1 MVIKPIKIKMLDV
14 TGISYFNPIFTFTL
28 LFVIVYAILSKTKI
42 LGDSSW
48 IQVIVSL
55 VLSAIFVSVVEIR
68 GYVESVVP
76 GFSVLVVLMFFVL
89 FLAAFALGKA
99 DSIAK
104 PWLIWVFII
113 ILGLV
118 FLYQG
123 YYHLHM
129 SSNHTYLG
137 IRDFLGNSRVSGGL
151 WLVIFAAIVTFA
163 ITRKAGG
170 K

>member
-1 MVIKPIKIKMLDV
+1 MIDV
-14 TGISYFNPIFTFTL
+14 TGVSYFNPIFTFTL

-42 LGDSSW
+42 LGDSTAM
-48 IQVIVSL
+48 QAIVAL
-55 VLSAIFVSVVEIR
+55 VLSAIFVSVVEVR

-76 GFSVLVVLMFFVL
+76 GFAVLVVLMFFVL
-89 FLAAFALGKA
+89 FIAAFALGKPDA
-99 DSIAK
+99 IAK

-118 FLYQG
+118 FIYQG
-123 YYHLHM
+123 YYHLHV

-137 IRDFLGNSRVSGGL
+137 IRDLLGDGKVAGGV
-151 WLVIFAAIVTFA
+151 WLAIFAAIVTFA
-163 ITRKAGG
+163 VTRKVNG

>member
-1 MVIKPIKIKMLDV
+1 MIDV

-28 LFVIVYAILSKTKI
+28 LFVIVFAILKQSKI
-42 LGDSSW
+42 LGDSTAMQA
-48 IQVIVSL
+48 IIAL
-55 VLSAIFVSVVEIR
+55 VLSAIFVSVVEVR

-76 GFSVLVVLMFFVL
+76 GFAVLVVLMFFVL
-89 FLAAFALGKA
+89 FIAAFALGKP
-99 DSIAK
+99 DDIAK

-137 IRDFLGNSRVSGGL
+137 IRDLLANGKVAGGV
-151 WLVIFAAIVTFA
+151 WLAIFAAIVTFA
-163 ITRKAGG
+163 VTRKAAG

>member
-1 MVIKPIKIKMLDV
+1 MIDV

-42 LGDSSW
+42 LGDSAW

-55 VLSAIFVSVVEIR
+55 VLSAIFVSVVEVR

-76 GFSVLVVLMFFVL
+76 GFAILVVLMFFVL
-89 FLAAFALGKA
+89 FLAAFALGKPDA
-99 DSIAK
+99 IAK

-113 ILGLV
+113 VLALV

-123 YYHLHM
+123 YYHLDV

-137 IRDFLGNSRVSGGL
+137 IKDFLGNSKVSGGL
-151 WLVIFAAIVTFA
+151 WLAVFAAIVTFA
-163 ITRKAGG
+163 VTRKVAG